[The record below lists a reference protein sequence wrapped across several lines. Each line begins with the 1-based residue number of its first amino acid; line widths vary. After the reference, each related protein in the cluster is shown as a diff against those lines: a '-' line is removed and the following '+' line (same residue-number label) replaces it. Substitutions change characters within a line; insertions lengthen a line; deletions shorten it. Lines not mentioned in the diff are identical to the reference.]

1 MTKQFRMFDMMA
13 FVFASFAA
21 VSYMVLFQPVIRV
34 WLGDEF
40 LLDSL
45 FVYTFA
51 ANQYIGYNHMF
62 LCMYRNS
69 LGRYEVDKPYIL
81 AGTAGN
87 LVFSVILSEYFGV
100 AGVMMGT
107 IFGHLGFW
115 IGRVKVV
122 YTQLIQEHVIHY
134 AARQAVRLTAAV
146 LECMSAMM
154 LSGYCMDGISGIV
167 QRIGICLIVPN
178 GLNYLLFF
186 RTTEGKDAVCYA
198 RIVWDIVWSRRDREK

>member
-1 MTKQFRMFDMMA
+1 
-13 FVFASFAA
+13 
-21 VSYMVLFQPVIRV
+21 
-34 WLGDEF
+34 
-40 LLDSL
+40 
-45 FVYTFA
+45 
-51 ANQYIGYNHMF
+51 
-62 LCMYRNS
+62 
-69 LGRYEVDKPYIL
+69 
-81 AGTAGN
+81 
-87 LVFSVILSEYFGV
+87 
-100 AGVMMGT
+100 MGT